1 MNVSS
6 IHYTTKIRK
15 MKIKISLLS
24 LLVHQ
29 NLFALGQIC
38 TGNVDSRLLTQTVL
52 GALIISLDDECFFE
66 LNLHY
71 RFTMSCKHG
80 DWWYP
85 VEILQNGT
93 IKQTENNFYGK
104 NYTGDP
110 TLQDFPA
117 ELYEPKEFEEKNCVF
132 GNGEKTGMITINDQA
147 PPAPLEVIEGALVH
161 VKVNNNL
168 GGGIATS
175 LHFHGFK
182 MDKERFI
189 LAY

>member
-1 MNVSS
+1 
-6 IHYTTKIRK
+6 

-29 NLFALGQIC
+29 NLFAFGQIC
-38 TGNVDSRLLTQTVL
+38 TGNAHSLLLISAVL
-52 GALIISLDDECFFE
+52 GALMKIILDDECFFE
-66 LNLHY
+66 LNLYY

-85 VEILQNGT
+85 IEILQNGT

-104 NYTGDP
+104 NYTDDP

-168 GGGIATS
+168 SGGIATS

>member
-1 MNVSS
+1 
-6 IHYTTKIRK
+6 
-15 MKIKISLLS
+15 MKK
-24 LLVHQ
+24 
-29 NLFALGQIC
+29 N
-38 TGNVDSRLLTQTVL
+38 
-52 GALIISLDDECFFE
+52 LDDECFFE

-85 VEILQNGT
+85 IEILQNGT